1 MGVFCVFKIVQMVP
15 NRTKHHIDIMKGP
28 NAFEIIDISYY
39 EKVRFSSTKIFE

>member
-39 EKVRFSSTKIFE
+39 EKV